1 MLIFANQF
9 CICIC
14 WIYVTKWIERSM
26 YLMHNL
32 FCACICIFIFILGFD
47 VYADRLSQV
56 SKSESYA
63 VASKKPYI
71 ASKEPT
77 QVYFD
82 HEFTRLYKSLEVQ
95 LLNSV
100 TKGDEGNYKRSI
112 IVATTT

>member
-1 MLIFANQF
+1 MLLLLLA
-9 CICIC
+9 
-14 WIYVTKWIERSM
+14 
-26 YLMHNL
+26 
-32 FCACICIFIFILGFD
+32 GFD

-71 ASKEPT
+71 VSKEPT
-77 QVYFD
+77 RVYFD

-100 TKGDEGNYKRSI
+100 TKGDEGKYRRRRHSFVNGKY
-112 IVATTT
+112 

>member
-1 MLIFANQF
+1 
-9 CICIC
+9 
-14 WIYVTKWIERSM
+14 M
-26 YLMHNL
+26 YLIHNL